1 MQTVFKKLKY
11 VSLVESTKID
21 NITFPYKTSLS
32 EANVK
37 AKRMWNTKL
46 TYRKERTSFACNHFP
61 FSKLL
66 LQFRNLIYTSLS
78 TNRVKLWIMKLG
90 FWRMVLTKVL
100 ALANILS
107 DCKHPMQTFK

>member
-11 VSLVESTKID
+11 VSLAESAKID
-21 NITFPYKTSLS
+21 SITFPYKTSLS

-37 AKRMWNTKL
+37 AKRMGSTKL
-46 TYRKERTSFACNHFP
+46 TYRKERSSFASNHFP

-66 LQFRNLIYTSLS
+66 FQFRNLIYTSLS

-90 FWRMVLTKVL
+90 FWRMVFTKIL

-107 DCKHPMQTFK
+107 DCKHPIQTFN